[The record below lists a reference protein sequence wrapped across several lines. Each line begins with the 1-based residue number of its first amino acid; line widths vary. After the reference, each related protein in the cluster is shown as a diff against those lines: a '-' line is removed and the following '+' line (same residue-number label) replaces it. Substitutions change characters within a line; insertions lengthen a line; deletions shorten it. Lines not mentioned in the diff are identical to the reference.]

1 MTDTEYYELAKS
13 FFYHIIQY
21 GYENM
26 EVNLKKEIRNYI
38 TRVNRAIELKL
49 DTDADFYSGVILRYL
64 KELNYF
70 EPSQNIPN
78 CNLFKLTEKG
88 KSFLKSS

>member
-26 EVNLKKEIRNYI
+26 EVNLKTEIENYI
-38 TRVNRAIELKL
+38 TKENRAIELKL
-49 DTDADFYSGVILRYL
+49 AKDSDHYSGVILRYL

-78 CNLFKLTEKG
+78 CKTFKLTEKG
-88 KSFLKSS
+88 KSFLKSF